1 MPPQQVSADH
11 CMGLKTC
18 SPRACNDVKLA
29 AEGVALIAQARDVYA
44 AFVERVRQAY
54 VPERVK
60 DGVFAAMMSVD
71 LCNDGPVT
79 ISLDSQAR

>member
-1 MPPQQVSADH
+1 
-11 CMGLKTC
+11 MGQESC
-18 SPRACNDVKLA
+18 SLRACNDVQLA
-29 AEGVALIAQARDVYA
+29 AEDMALNAQARDVYA

>member
-1 MPPQQVSADH
+1 VLATQDGYAAVVY
-11 CMGLKTC
+11 CILK
-18 SPRACNDVKLA
+18 
-29 AEGVALIAQARDVYA
+29 ARDTYG

-54 VPERVK
+54 IPERVQ